1 MIISGI
7 YRLMRHPFLEIN
19 YAHPMVKNA
28 LPKREK
34 CMKVGQMKNALPK
47 KKNACLVLLIVC

>member
-1 MIISGI
+1 MSGI
-7 YRLMRHPFLEIN
+7 YRLMRPPFLEIN